1 MRCRLRML
9 SHVLSIPF
17 IALHSTHA
25 QLQLKPPQS
34 PLLPC
39 LRNVSFP
46 VNSYSLKRRK
56 FHFALVSLH
65 NLKVSCRYCLCLFVC
80 FFNLKTHVGIV
91 YEA

>member
-1 MRCRLRML
+1 ML

-17 IALHSTHA
+17 IALRS
-25 QLQLKPPQS
+25 KS
-34 PLLPC
+34 SLLLC

-46 VNSYSLKRRK
+46 ANSYSLKRRK

-65 NLKVSCRYCLCLFVC
+65 NLNVSCRYCLCLFVC
-80 FFNLKTHVGIV
+80 FFFHLKNPGIV